1 MYVKVDTILRY
12 FFLLVLL
19 TQLSSS
25 IISRFLFRIKFQI
38 IIFMLVQDISLK
50 IALIIYWFSLPKYL
64 NDDHYKTVFLP
75 KKKKKQEEEEE
86 KEDYKGSN
94 SWQYYGA

>member
-25 IISRFLFRIKFQI
+25 IRNSRFLFRIKFQI

-50 IALIIYWFSLPKYL
+50 IALIIYRFSLPKYL
-64 NDDHYKTVFLP
+64 NDDHYKAVFLP
-75 KKKKKQEEEEE
+75 KKKKKKQEEEEEE

-94 SWQYYGA
+94 S